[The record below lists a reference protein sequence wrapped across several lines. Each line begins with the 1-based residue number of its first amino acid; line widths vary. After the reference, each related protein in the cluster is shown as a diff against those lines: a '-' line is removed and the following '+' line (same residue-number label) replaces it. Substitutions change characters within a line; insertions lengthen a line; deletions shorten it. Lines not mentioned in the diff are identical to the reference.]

1 MRQSAFRVGVPVFA
15 LWVCTLPAAPE
26 SGIRVAQAAQNLPPA
41 RTPRTPAAAQI
52 TPAPTTPSGEHA
64 RAQSAAQA
72 NQAAAQAPTP
82 PQIPI
87 RASARFKV

>member
-1 MRQSAFRVGVPVFA
+1 MRQSAFRIGVSVFA
-15 LWVCTLPAAPE
+15 LWFCTLPAAPE

-52 TPAPTTPSGEHA
+52 TPAPTTTPSGEHA

-72 NQAAAQAPTP
+72 NQAVAQAPT
-82 PQIPI
+82 QIPI